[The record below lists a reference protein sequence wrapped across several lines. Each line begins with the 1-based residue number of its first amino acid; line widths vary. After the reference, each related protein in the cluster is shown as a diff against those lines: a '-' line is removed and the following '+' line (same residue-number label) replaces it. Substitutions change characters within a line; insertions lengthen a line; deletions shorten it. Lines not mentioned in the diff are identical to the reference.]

1 MHKKLKKQIHETSLK
16 KYIQNLTPQCH
27 MSSKKPESNMMYKY
41 FRKIDTAYAKFPSMG
56 LIKINKNY
64 SYEKSDDTIH

>member
-1 MHKKLKKQIHETSLK
+1 
-16 KYIQNLTPQCH
+16 
-27 MSSKKPESNMMYKY
+27 MMYKY

-64 SYEKSDDTIH
+64 SYEKSDDTIHWAWNVIIIILRNIFPH